1 MSRLVSWIT
10 EYSYRKAWLV
20 VVVVL
25 AVAGY
30 GLYTVFNVRQE
41 LIPDIEFPLVT
52 VIVQVPD
59 SQANDI
65 SQSVTVPLEERLKAL
80 DGVKSMES
88 TTVAGLALISLEYD
102 FGSDLDAAEND
113 IQAVVDSTRLP
124 AASASTILTFDP
136 TLLPIVDFS
145 LQGDLST
152 AELLTIAQRDVVPEL
167 ESIDGVASVSIVGGA
182 AREVLVSLD
191 AAAFVASGLTYNQIT
206 QALADNNVLIPSG
219 EITANGTRLPIETVV
234 TYQSLDDIRGL
245 QLRAP
250 DGSTVV
256 LGDIA
261 TIDEG
266 QASST
271 GVTRADGQSAVAI
284 RVTKEKSANTVETSH
299 AVTDA
304 LKEAEANLPA
314 GASLTVFQ
322 DQAEFITESINGVVE
337 EGIIGG
343 VLAIVIVFLF
353 LANWRTTLVTAVSIP
368 LSIVIA
374 VVLLDRLGYSLNIM
388 TLGGLTIAIGRV
400 IDDSIVVLENVYRHM
415 AEGEEPFPA
424 IITGAREVT
433 IAIVGATATTCAVFL
448 PLGLVGGLVGEL
460 FLSFSLA
467 VVFALVASL
476 VLAVTV
482 IPVLTKLT
490 IAGRVKVEPE
500 KRAADTRLARAYSP
514 ILRWSL
520 RNRWKTLGIAGAA
533 FVASLAL
540 VPLLPVVF
548 LPPAGENIITVTVNA
563 EPGQTQEAVLAQA
576 TAVEELLGAYD
587 VEAMQTIIT
596 GAGSDIGAIGN
607 ILSGQGANSAT
618 ITVEFAS
625 GNKDDIADDLRKRL
639 AQELPA
645 ADNVAVSATGGG
657 LGPPGGIAFTVSA
670 ETEADAPL
678 IAGVAAQVADAVRG
692 TEDTANVKSDVGS
705 AIQTLQIIVDPRRA
719 FEAGISPQGVSE
731 LVSSL
736 SSNTTVTTVDFGEGP
751 LNLRVLVSGGTQD
764 LQQLAALELAPGVRI
779 SDIASIEV
787 IQRQERLTRVD
798 GRPGATISA
807 DVTGED
813 TAGIAAD
820 ALSAV
825 NRLDIP
831 EGISVEQGGIASDIE
846 ESFSNLFYA
855 IIASIILVYVLM
867 VLLFR
872 SWLDPFEILF
882 SLPLAVIGAIIALVV
897 TGSALIVS
905 ALIGLLMLVGIV
917 VTNAIVMLEFVI
929 MLRNERG
936 YSTYDAIV
944 EGAQTRLRPILMTAI
959 AAMLALI
966 PLSLGLTE
974 GALIAADLGRVV
986 IGGLFSSTILTLVVV
1001 PVVYSLVD
1009 DLKRRFARSRRP
1021 IGPGAHP
1028 TAPVSDAGTRAA
1040 QEAQ

>member
-1 MSRLVSWIT
+1 MRRLVSWIT

-20 VVVVL
+20 VVAVL
-25 AVAGY
+25 AVALY

-59 SQANDI
+59 SQASDI
-65 SQSVTVPLEERLKAL
+65 SESVTVPLEERLKGL

-124 AASASTILTFDP
+124 AASASSILTFDP

-145 LQGDLST
+145 LQGDLTT
-152 AELLTIAQRDVVPEL
+152 AELLTIASRDIVPQI
-167 ESIDGVASVSIVGGA
+167 ESIDGVAAVSIVGGA
-182 AREVLVSLD
+182 AREVVVSLD
-191 AAAFVASGLTYNQIT
+191 AAAFLASGLTYNQIT
-206 QALADNNVLIPSG
+206 GALADNNVLIPSG
-219 EITANGTRLPIETVV
+219 EITADGTRLPIETVV
-234 TYQSLDDIRGL
+234 MYQSLDDIRGL

-250 DGSTVV
+250 DGSAVM

-261 TIDEG
+261 TVEEG

-271 GVTRADGQSAVAI
+271 GVTRADGQPAVAI
-284 RVTKEKSANTVETSH
+284 RVTKEKNANTVETSH

-304 LKEAEANLPA
+304 LEEAEAALPD
-314 GASLTVFQ
+314 GTSLTVFQ

-337 EGIIGG
+337 EGLIGG
-343 VLAIVIVFLF
+343 ILAIVIVFIF

-467 VVFALVASL
+467 VVFALIASL
-476 VLAVTV
+476 VVAVTV

-490 IAGRVKVEPE
+490 IAGRVKVEPG
-500 KRAADTRLARAYSP
+500 KRAADTRLARAYAP

-520 RNRWKTLGIAGAA
+520 RNRWKTLGLAGAA

-563 EPGQTQEAVLAQA
+563 KPGQTQEAVLAQA
-576 TAVEELLGAYD
+576 TIVEDLLDTYD
-587 VEAMQTIIT
+587 VKAMQTIIT

-607 ILSGQGANSAT
+607 ILGGQGANSAT
-618 ITVEFAS
+618 ITIEFAS
-625 GNKDDIADDLRKRL
+625 GNKDDIADDLRTRI

-645 ADNVAVSATGGG
+645 ADNLAVSATGGG

-678 IAGVAAQVADAVRG
+678 IADVAAQVADAVRG

-705 AIQTLQIIVDPRRA
+705 AIQTLQIIVDPQRA
-719 FEAGISPQGVSE
+719 FEAGISPQAISE

-736 SSNTTVTTVDFGEGP
+736 SSNASVTSVDFGEGP
-751 LNLRVLVSGGTQD
+751 LNVRVLVSGGTQD
-764 LQQLAALELAPGVRI
+764 LRQLAGLELVPGTRI
-779 SDIASIEV
+779 SDIASVEV

-798 GRPGATISA
+798 GQPGATISA

-813 TAGIAAD
+813 TAGIAAN

-825 NRLDIP
+825 NRIDLPD
-831 EGISVEQGGIASDIE
+831 GIIVEQGGIASDIE
-846 ESFSNLFYA
+846 ESFSNLFFA
-855 IIASIILVYVLM
+855 IIASVIIVYVVM

-872 SWLDPFEILF
+872 SWLDPFVILF

-897 TGSALIVS
+897 TGSALSVS

-929 MLRNERG
+929 MLRHERG

-986 IGGLFSSTILTLVVV
+986 IGGLFTSTILTLVVV
-1001 PVVYSLVD
+1001 PVIYSLVD
-1009 DLKRRFARSRRP
+1009 DLKRRFARGGSPELPRHDAP
-1021 IGPGAHP
+1021 TGVGPSTP
-1028 TAPVSDAGTRAA
+1028 AA
-1040 QEAQ
+1040 QEAP